1 MKKQIFVFNFPMTG
15 ETITRE
21 LNLLAVK
28 DITISY
34 LRKQSEVRGDI
45 CMVSTAQGEV
55 VAMAHIDDNNQVKF
69 FTEDFTVNDIKAFG
83 DISPEMNEAGYVS
96 TEK

>member
-1 MKKQIFVFNFPMTG
+1 MKRKFTFHFPMTG

-28 DITISY
+28 DATIKY

-45 CMVSTAQGEV
+45 CLVSDERKEI
-55 VAMAHIDDNNQVKF
+55 VAMAHINDNMCVKF
-69 FTEDFTVNDIKAFG
+69 FTEDDSVSDIKAIG
-83 DISPEMNEAGYVS
+83 DVSPEFNSPVR
-96 TEK
+96 

>member
-1 MKKQIFVFNFPMTG
+1 MKKRFTFHFPMTG

-28 DITISY
+28 DATIKY

-45 CMVSTAQGEV
+45 CLVSDEREEI
-55 VAMAHIDDNNQVKF
+55 VAMAHINDNMCVKF
-69 FTEDFTVNDIKAFG
+69 FTEDDSVSDIKAIG
-83 DISPEMNEAGYVS
+83 DVS
-96 TEK
+96 TEF

>member
-1 MKKQIFVFNFPMTG
+1 MKKRFTFHFPMTG

-28 DITISY
+28 DATIKY

-45 CMVSTAQGEV
+45 CLVSDEREEI
-55 VAMAHIDDNNQVKF
+55 VAMAHINDNMCVKF
-69 FTEDFTVNDIKAFG
+69 FTEDDSVSDIKAIG
-83 DISPEMNEAGYVS
+83 DVSPELNSPVR
-96 TEK
+96 

>member
-1 MKKQIFVFNFPMTG
+1 MKKQTFTFQFPLSG

-28 DITISY
+28 DATIKY

-45 CMVSTAQGEV
+45 CLVSDEKGEI
-55 VAMAHIDDNNQVKF
+55 VAMAHIDEHMKVKF
-69 FTEDFTVNDIKAFG
+69 FTEDDSVSDIKAIG
-83 DISPEMNEAGYVS
+83 DISLEANA
-96 TEK
+96 

>member
-1 MKKQIFVFNFPMTG
+1 MKKQTFTFQFPLSG

-28 DITISY
+28 DATIKY

-45 CMVSTAQGEV
+45 CLVSDEKGEI
-55 VAMAHIDDNNQVKF
+55 VAMAHIDEHMKVKF
-69 FTEDFTVNDIKAFG
+69 FTEDDSVSDIKAIG
-83 DISPEMNEAGYVS
+83 DISLEAN
-96 TEK
+96 TQP

>member
-1 MKKQIFVFNFPMTG
+1 MKKQTFTFQFPLSG

-28 DITISY
+28 DATIKY

-45 CMVSTAQGEV
+45 CLVSDEKGEI
-55 VAMAHIDDNNQVKF
+55 VAMAHIADTMKVKF
-69 FTEDFTVNDIKAFG
+69 FTEDDSVSDIKAIG
-83 DISPEMNEAGYVS
+83 DISPEANEQP
-96 TEK
+96 

>member
-1 MKKQIFVFNFPMTG
+1 MKKQTFTFQFPLSG

-28 DITISY
+28 DATIKY

-45 CMVSTAQGEV
+45 CLVSDEHGEI
-55 VAMAHIDDNNQVKF
+55 VAMAHIDEHMKVKF
-69 FTEDFTVNDIKAFG
+69 FTEDDSVSDIKAIG
-83 DISPEMNEAGYVS
+83 DISLEANS
-96 TEK
+96 

>member
-1 MKKQIFVFNFPMTG
+1 MKKKFTFHFPMTG

-28 DITISY
+28 DATIKY

-45 CMVSTAQGEV
+45 CLVSDEREEI
-55 VAMAHIDDNNQVKF
+55 VAMAHINDNMCVKF
-69 FTEDFTVNDIKAFG
+69 FTEDDSVSDIKAFG
-83 DISPEMNEAGYVS
+83 DVSPEFNSVR
-96 TEK
+96 

>member
-1 MKKQIFVFNFPMTG
+1 MKKQTFTFQFPLSG

-28 DITISY
+28 DATVKY

-45 CMVSTAQGEV
+45 CLVSDEKGEI
-55 VAMAHIDDNNQVKF
+55 VAMAHIDEHMKVKF
-69 FTEDFTVNDIKAFG
+69 FTEDDSVSDIKAIG
-83 DISPEMNEAGYVS
+83 DISLEVN
-96 TEK
+96 T

>member
-1 MKKQIFVFNFPMTG
+1 MKKQTFTFQFPLSG

-28 DITISY
+28 DATIKY

-45 CMVSTAQGEV
+45 CLVSDEKGEI
-55 VAMAHIDDNNQVKF
+55 VAMAHIDEHMKVKF
-69 FTEDFTVNDIKAFG
+69 FTEDDSVSDIKAIG
-83 DISPEMNEAGYVS
+83 DISLEAN
-96 TEK
+96 T